1 MSGKKLTYATVERFQ
16 NCTVPQ
22 EVEDDILETFAKYSI
37 DHDMN
42 IDDTQGYF
50 EDLQLPKE
58 LYKLIRKE
66 DIVIEGTD
74 VVDFDKIVKQT
85 FHLLIF
91 MSNEEV
97 INSFWEL
104 LLKNSGRLENFPQ
117 VKLKDH
123 ILSIKD
129 LQKIDVLL
137 NSGSNNKEKQVGNT
151 DIIGM
156 LTCATHGSRV
166 YMTYL
171 DFCDILGRLGYLQ
184 F

>member
-1 MSGKKLTYATVERFQ
+1 MSGKKLNYSTVERFK

-22 EVEDDILETFAKYSI
+22 EVEDEILETFAKYSI
-37 DHDMN
+37 EQDMTLN
-42 IDDTQGYF
+42 DTQNYF
-50 EDLQLPKE
+50 EDLQLPRE
-58 LYKLIRKE
+58 LYKSIRKE
-66 DIVIEGTD
+66 DITIEGTD

-85 FHLLIF
+85 VHLLIF
-91 MSNEEV
+91 MNNEEI
-97 INSFWEL
+97 INSFWTL
-104 LLKNSGRLENFPQ
+104 LLKNSGRLEKFPE

-137 NSGSNNKEKQVGNT
+137 NNKSNKVDGGV

-156 LTCATHGSRV
+156 LTCATYGSRV

-171 DFCDILGRLGYLQ
+171 DFADVLGRLGYLQ

>member
-1 MSGKKLTYATVERFQ
+1 MSGKKLNYSTVERFK

-37 DHDMN
+37 DHDMTVQ
-42 IDDTQGYF
+42 DTQSYF
-50 EDLQLPKE
+50 EDLQLPRE

-66 DIVIEGTD
+66 DIVIDGTD
-74 VVDFDKIVKQT
+74 VVDFDKIVRQT

-91 MSNEEV
+91 MNNEDV
-97 INSFWEL
+97 INSFWAL
-104 LLKNSGRLENFPQ
+104 LLKNSGRSEKFPE

-129 LQKIDVLL
+129 LQKVDVLL
-137 NSGSNNKEKQVGNT
+137 NNNNSSNKNTSGV

-156 LTCATHGSRV
+156 LTCATYGSRV

-171 DFCDILGRLGYLQ
+171 DFADVLGRLGYLQ